1 MHFLLFYEKA
11 ADYAERQKPLAAAH
25 LEYLQGLVRQ
35 GHLVLAGN
43 LGDPAEGS
51 ALLLFKADSPL
62 AVEAFA
68 AADPYVIGGIISRW
82 YIRHWDTVLGKD
94 AAAGIKITFAG

>member
-11 ADYAERQKPLAAAH
+11 PDYAERQKPLAAAH

-35 GHLVLAGN
+35 GHLILAGN
-43 LGDPAEGS
+43 LEDPADGS
-51 ALLLFKADSPL
+51 ALLLYKADSSL

-68 AADPYVIGGIISRW
+68 AADPYVLGGVICRW
-82 YIRHWDTVLGKD
+82 YIRHWDTVLGKE
-94 AAAGIKITFAG
+94 AASPLP